1 MRKPIFFSFVISK
14 VFFAHCS
21 TSRLPL
27 AWLFVCCH
35 HVQSTLKI
43 TASLVLLLLRAAP
56 PWVQTYKQRGHDQ
69 ICVLSE
75 PTNQPWL
82 FVGLLWNIAFKDTP
96 AQSLRAKDLS
106 NFKAAKLK
114 NFAFLCFRHTW
125 RQVLWQMGN
134 VRVHCVNLF
143 LPWLIRTAPWLIG
156 QWDLHG
162 IAIDAGRRFVGGKHA
177 ADNPTDLQFRR
188 NILISNSSFSI
199 FNCSFTPTLGQWS
212 LPATLKKERHLRH
225 FLTLHDHDFN
235 QDFEY
240 CYWS

>member
-21 TSRLPL
+21 TSRLHL

-43 TASLVLLLLRAAP
+43 TASLVLLLLRDAP
-56 PWVQTYKQRGHDQ
+56 AWVQTYKRRGHDQ
-69 ICVLSE
+69 IYVLSE

-114 NFAFLCFRHTW
+114 NFAFLCFRHIW

-188 NILISNSSFSI
+188 NILFH
-199 FNCSFTPTLGQWS
+199 FPFKS
-212 LPATLKKERHLRH
+212 LTRFDIKFQ
-225 FLTLHDHDFN
+225 FLYL
-235 QDFEY
+235 
-240 CYWS
+240 